1 MRASLNDSN
10 DPNVISD
17 KLQAF
22 AIGRYGLEATMR
34 SFSVQSIAWAFG
46 FAMLC
51 GGFGFAQQPAP
62 GQRAAGGTGGAR
74 ASTAPAAFKV
84 EWVQPQ
90 GQTGQVPI
98 VQGNVADPN
107 VEVHWYGEA
116 AKKLLTSGTPGSE
129 TTPFSVWSGECDGPF
144 AITFKQKSNMLD
156 LSGLGKIRWVVKTSG
171 FHVVRPVVKLADGT
185 MLVGDHADAAV
196 PMLTTR
202 EFGLSD
208 VRWIRL
214 DPTRVVTVNG
224 GRGAG
229 PANPNNEIWVVNPDL
244 TKVDE
249 VGFADLMPGSGHGQ
263 GGWVDVAQVE
273 VYGGSV
279 PRTGSSAS
287 Q

>member
-1 MRASLNDSN
+1 MPNAPNDSS
-10 DPNVISD
+10 DWDISD
-17 KLQAF
+17 RLQPF
-22 AIGRYGLEATMR
+22 TIGPRGLEATMR
-34 SFSVQSIAWAFG
+34 FFSVQSIAWTFVLAV
-46 FAMLC
+46 LW
-51 GGFGFAQQPAP
+51 GGFVLAQAP
-62 GQRAAGGTGGAR
+62 QGQRPAGGTGAAR

-116 AKKLLTSGTPGSE
+116 AKKLLTSGAPGSE
-129 TTPFSVWSGECDGPF
+129 NTPFSAWSGECEGPF
-144 AITFKQKSNMLD
+144 AITFKQKNNMLD
-156 LSGLGKIRWVVKTSG
+156 LSGLGKIRWAVKTSG

-185 MLVGDHADAAV
+185 MLVGDHADASV
-196 PMLTTR
+196 PMLATR
-202 EFGLSD
+202 EVALSD

-214 DPTRVVTVNG
+214 DPMRVVTVNG

-249 VGFADLMPGSGHGQ
+249 VGFADLMPGSGHGT
-263 GGWVDVAQVE
+263 GGYIHLGTIE
-273 VYGGSV
+273 VFGKAI
-279 PRTGSSAS
+279 PRATTTAS
-287 Q
+287 NR